1 MPFFDRSSEIKYLNT
16 FDFDEEVIVYPGEG
30 SKFYPRYFKGKYS
43 LHQRAYGLY
52 NFKDINPLYLLAV
65 LQTKSNVFLRFSV
78 GTTAKSLRRE
88 TFSHVDIP
96 TPSREEQD
104 KIANLVTLAGQE
116 LELYK
121 KKRSSIVNLKNAYL
135 QKLFC

>member
-1 MPFFDRSSEIKYLNT
+1 M
-16 FDFDEEVIVYPGEG
+16 
-30 SKFYPRYFKGKYS
+30 
-43 LHQRAYGLY
+43 
-52 NFKDINPLYLLAV
+52 AV

-121 KKRSSIVNLKNAYL
+121 KKKKQYSQSEKCIFTKVILLNI
-135 QKLFC
+135 